1 MDTLNPQI
9 SNIELINKYG
19 IVYNGDDYGIS
30 IPLSSDKEIEDALVI
45 LELIY
50 PLSMFDK
57 HRLRYLLHVHG
68 HLQKITYDKNN
79 YGNLTLSIKFNM
91 YEQTKNTQMCILV
104 PKDINSIR
112 LISQK
117 HTFVNCKCCKE
128 YANVIVLDDS
138 NLISYPLNFDCY
150 PEPIEFKINDNIHD
164 LQRSNR

>member
-1 MDTLNPQI
+1 MEKVNLEI
-9 SNIELINKYG
+9 SSIELINRYG
-19 IVYNGDDYGIS
+19 IVFNGDDYGIS
-30 IPLSSDKEIEDALVI
+30 IPLSSDKEIADAIDI

-91 YEQTKNTQMCILV
+91 YEQTKYAQMCILV

-117 HTFVNCKCCKE
+117 HTFVNCECCKE
-128 YANVIVLDDS
+128 YANVIVLDDN
-138 NLISYPLNFDCY
+138 NLISFPLNFDCY
-150 PEPIEFKINDNIHD
+150 PNPIEFKINNFIHNN
-164 LQRSNR
+164 L